1 MPIEIV
7 QNLNKIIIKLRSTA
21 SWFINFFDDFLL
33 ILKDLKFFL
42 ISAALGI
49 AQANLALLS
58 LARDFYAEGV

>member
-33 ILKDLKFFL
+33 ILKD
-42 ISAALGI
+42 
-49 AQANLALLS
+49 
-58 LARDFYAEGV
+58 FYAEGV